1 MRRSPKFKR
10 RRSTM
15 IDNLREALQQSPD
28 NVPLRILLA
37 ENLLQAKMFAEAE
50 VEYRIVL
57 EKDPGNQKA
66 RRGLIKSY
74 FEQEKYSIAIVVFEE
89 LADRDK
95 DKDIELLVIHAKS
108 LMRNDERSKAIEVYK
123 NILALNPAFK
133 DDELDSL
140 RKTNPAG
147 QSAEDQLA
155 DIENSFQE
163 IERPRINFE
172 DVGGMSKVK
181 EEINIKII
189 QPLQY
194 PDLYKAYGKKIGGGI
209 LLYGP
214 PGCGKTHLAR
224 ATAGQIKASFI
235 SIGIHDVLDMWVGSS
250 ENKLHE
256 LFELARRQSPCVIFF
271 DEIDALG
278 ASRTDMRTS
287 ASKMLINQFLSEL
300 DGVQSSNDGLLVLG
314 ATNAP
319 WHLDTAFRRPGR
331 FDRIIFVQPPDTE
344 SRESILKIMLKGKP
358 VKDIDYTAIAKAT
371 NEFSGADLNA
381 VVDVAIENKLRESF
395 KDGIPQPL
403 STKDLLNSARQ
414 VKPSTKEWF
423 NAARNYALYSNES
436 GLYDDILDYLKLKK

>member
-1 MRRSPKFKR
+1 
-10 RRSTM
+10 M

-37 ENLLQAKMFAEAE
+37 ENLLQAKMFSEAE

-57 EKDPGNQKA
+57 EKDPGNSKA
-66 RRGLIKSY
+66 QRGLIKSY
-74 FEQEKYSIAIVVFEE
+74 FEQGKYSIAIVVYEE
-89 LADRDK
+89 IADREK
-95 DKDIELLVIHAKS
+95 DMELMVIHAKS
-108 LMRNDERSKAIEVYK
+108 LKRNDELPKAIEVYK
-123 NILALNPAFK
+123 SILALNPAFK

-140 RKTNPAG
+140 RKTNPTS

-163 IERPRINFE
+163 IERPRVNFD

-256 LFELARRQSPCVIFF
+256 LFQLARRQSPCVIFF

-331 FDRIIFVQPPDTE
+331 FDRIIFVQPPDVE
-344 SRESILKIMLKGKP
+344 SRESILRIMLKEKP
-358 VKDIDYTAIAKAT
+358 VKDIDYNALAKAT

-403 STKDLLNSARQ
+403 TTKDLLNSARQ